1 VKKLEE
7 RGLVDRRRSP
17 EDRRSMLVTITEAGK
32 ALRVEAEPAVIQAQE
47 DILAPLNEEE
57 REQVCGLLQRLADEN
72 NALSR
77 VPIRRA
83 G

>member
-1 VKKLEE
+1 
-7 RGLVDRRRSP
+7 
-17 EDRRSMLVTITEAGK
+17 M
-32 ALRVEAEPAVIQAQE
+32 IQAQE

>member
-1 VKKLEE
+1 
-7 RGLVDRRRSP
+7 
-17 EDRRSMLVTITEAGK
+17 MLVTITEAGK

-47 DILAPLNEEE
+47 DILAPLNEGGT
-57 REQVCGLLQRLADEN
+57 RAGLRPLQRLADEN